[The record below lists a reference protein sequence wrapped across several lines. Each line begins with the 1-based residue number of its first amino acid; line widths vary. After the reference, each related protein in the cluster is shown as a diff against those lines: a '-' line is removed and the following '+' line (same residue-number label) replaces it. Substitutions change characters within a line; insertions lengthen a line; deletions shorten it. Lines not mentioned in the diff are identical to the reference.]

1 DSLKLSRNE
10 EMFNQKVT
18 QFYAAIENNEELSN
32 ALASLKFSPY
42 LNKLKA
48 VHEEMQSVI
57 TAKLISIAKRPKETT
72 AQLTKVVLTAIRNM
86 VKQIEIAPV
95 LNPTL
100 NYGPL
105 YNEMNQLLTEYRDM
119 ISKRASINKR
129 KAEKI
134 ENEQEES
141 IEVTITTES
150 EEPVETVLPMN
161 VDEISAYETEPQPFG
176 VENAVAMSSRIM
188 QLHRVYDNGD

>member
-1 DSLKLSRNE
+1 
-10 EMFNQKVT
+10 MFNQKIT
-18 QFYAAIENNEELSN
+18 QFYAAFENNEELSN
-32 ALASLKFSPY
+32 ALISLEFNPY
-42 LNKLKA
+42 LDKLKA
-48 VHEEMQSVI
+48 VHAEMQSVI
-57 TAKLISIAKRPKETT
+57 TSKLISIAKRPKETT

-86 VKQIEIAPV
+86 VKLIEIAPL

-100 NYGPL
+100 DYAPLHKELNYL
-105 YNEMNQLLTEYRDM
+105 FIEYRDM
-119 ISKRASINKR
+119 ISRRASNNKR